1 MKKMIIAGGTGFLG
15 NACVEYFKSKYDS
28 IIVLTRHMR
37 TSKENITYIPWDA
50 KTLGSWQKYLNDCDV
65 LINMTGRSV
74 DCRYTDR
81 NKKIIMNS
89 RIDATKILGVAIS
102 LCKNPPKI
110 WFNSSTATIYR
121 HSLEK
126 QMSEDNGDIG
136 TGFSVGVAKAWE
148 EAFFSQKTP
157 HTRKIALRTSIV
169 LGKNGGALTPLK
181 NLAKIGFGGKQG
193 TGNQKFSWIH
203 VDDFTRSIDFIIQ
216 NKHLDGYINI
226 VSPEPTTNNNLMKS
240 VRKVVGISFGIP
252 LSNFILKIGAAI
264 IQTETELILKSRNV
278 IAKKLLDAGFTFK
291 YPFLEKA
298 LAESI

>member
-50 KTLGSWQKYLNDCDV
+50 KTLGSWQKHLNDCDV

-148 EAFFSQKTP
+148 KAFFSQKTS
-157 HTRKIALRTSIV
+157 HTRKSCFKNKYRLRKKWRRTH
-169 LGKNGGALTPLK
+169 PLK
-181 NLAKIGFGGKQG
+181 
-193 TGNQKFSWIH
+193 KFS
-203 VDDFTRSIDFIIQ
+203 
-216 NKHLDGYINI
+216 
-226 VSPEPTTNNNLMKS
+226 
-240 VRKVVGISFGIP
+240 
-252 LSNFILKIGAAI
+252 
-264 IQTETELILKSRNV
+264 
-278 IAKKLLDAGFTFK
+278 
-291 YPFLEKA
+291 
-298 LAESI
+298 